1 MRNNINISV
10 IIPAI
15 NEEATIGKVIAEIPK
30 FVDEVLVVDN
40 GSTDQTVAI
49 AEAQGARVLFEPE
62 RGYGAAC
69 LTGIAAL
76 NPQCDIVVFLDGDY
90 SDFPEEL
97 VNLVDPIIE
106 NHAEMVIGSRVENA
120 LPGALTPQAMFGNW
134 LSCRLIRWFW
144 GVNYTDLG
152 PFRAIRRDALAK
164 LNMRDRNYGWTVEMQ
179 IKAAQRG
186 VRELEIPVKYRKRG
200 GGKSKVSGNI
210 RGIFGAGIKILS
222 VIFLSAIEWYFGN
235 GKSES
240 QAAP

>member
-49 AEAQGARVLFEPE
+49 AEAQGARVLFEQE

-106 NHAEMVIGSRVENA
+106 NHAEMVIGSRVVNA

-179 IKAAQRG
+179 IKAAQSGLRCVEIPANYRRRIGISKISGTLRG
-186 VRELEIPVKYRKRG
+186 VVL
-200 GGKSKVSGNI
+200 
-210 RGIFGAGIKILS
+210 AGSKIL
-222 VIFLSAIEWYFGN
+222 WT
-235 GKSES
+235 
-240 QAAP
+240 